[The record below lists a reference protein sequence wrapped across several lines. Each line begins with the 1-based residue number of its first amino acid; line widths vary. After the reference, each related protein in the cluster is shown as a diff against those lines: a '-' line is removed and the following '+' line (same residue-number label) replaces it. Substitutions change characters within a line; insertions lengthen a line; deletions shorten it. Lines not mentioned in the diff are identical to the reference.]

1 MPARNV
7 VGEALFAGEV
17 FDRGAGVHLL
27 RATATMRSSRWRI
40 NPTRVINGS
49 SPARGAA
56 AAERVRMNA
65 GAPVSR
71 SRRETAA
78 SGAQT
83 SRRRIGWSFVM
94 HISSRG
100 LSCRLGC
107 VHWRARLTN
116 PQMISMLS
124 MWRQRCIHRLAI
136 GVAISHNLRSPIVRI
151 RPDEPLELTQRGH
164 WWNTSWTMCAGG
176 FNDVL

>member
-49 SPARGAA
+49 SPAGGAA

-78 SGAQT
+78 SSAQT
-83 SRRRIGWSFVM
+83 SRRRIGWSFVV

-100 LSCRLGC
+100 VSFRLAC
-107 VHWRARLTN
+107 VYWRARLTAN
-116 PQMISMLS
+116 DLHAVNVASTMQPSTRNWCGNQPQPLQSNCED
-124 MWRQRCIHRLAI
+124 RAGRAAGTYPTRTP
-136 GVAISHNLRSPIVRI
+136 VEDIV
-151 RPDEPLELTQRGH
+151 
-164 WWNTSWTMCAGG
+164 WTRCAGG
-176 FNDVL
+176 FSDVL